1 MEKLVVREATTFLTV
16 RAVAAEREVKID
28 TVQKWLQSGR
38 LTYQQIGRTRIV
50 DQKDLN
56 DFQPNR
62 VGNPG
67 KSIPS

>member
-38 LTYQQIGRTRIV
+38 LLYQQIGRTRIINER
-50 DQKDLN
+50 DLC
-56 DFQPNR
+56 DFQPRR